1 MSDGRLGKGG
11 GRGLQASGVVQI
23 HPQGQEQWWQ
33 EPSFRRAG
41 GVNPVSGGQGTFG
54 AIGRRMLVFFFFCLR
69 LSEPQ
74 VRAHLKV
81 GLLITI
87 NNYVITDN

>member
-1 MSDGRLGKGG
+1 MSSLTQVLRSVSRSSRASDGRLGKGG

-33 EPSFRRAG
+33 EPSFGRAG

-54 AIGRRMLVFFFFCLR
+54 AIGRRMLVFFFF
-69 LSEPQ
+69 
-74 VRAHLKV
+74 A
-81 GLLITI
+81 
-87 NNYVITDN
+87 